1 MNYDLKAL
9 DKALDARIKEKKLPG
24 VSCAIYG
31 PNGVIFE
38 KGYGFGNNEHTKLI
52 DENTIFG
59 IASMSKSTSTLA
71 LAILEAEGKFSYDDP
86 VTKYI
91 PSFRIPGNP
100 ADTVLVR
107 HLAMHTAGIPPME
120 PLEWSIAMNST
131 DRFTDASEETVGQ
144 DVYSAADESDSWALQ
159 MRRTSPNQ
167 MDKIEQVID
176 YIANCKYKTLGAA
189 GEYMSYSNEGYAVI
203 SYIVDAAAG
212 MPLEQFL
219 NERVFGPIG
228 MTRTVLDIDGSEA
241 KKIASDGN
249 ITSLFEE
256 VNGQSVADDCWSILP
271 PFRACACVKST
282 AHDMARYYS
291 CLGNGGVIDGV
302 QAIPAKAVEIMVG
315 NRFGEEEKPIYCY
328 GLYKRTKNGHVI
340 CEHSGGLHG
349 VSTHGGFLKGE
360 GYGFAALCNQGD
372 CDTDDLCW
380 MMYNMMMGDPIE
392 NSHRW
397 LHPVGYDFGAPETI
411 VGSYICHEGIP
422 STLKV
427 YINDE
432 GKLMGETSMGPMD
445 MVYCG
450 ETWFQGIRNGDVAN
464 RMRFYIRDNKAWSVM
479 VGSRVWERIEE

>member
-31 PNGVIFE
+31 PDGVIFE

-131 DRFTDASEETVGQ
+131 DRFSDASEETVGK

-241 KKIASDGN
+241 RKIASDGN

-372 CDTDDLCW
+372 CDTEDLCW

-397 LHPVGYDFGAPETI
+397 LHPVGYDFGAPEI
-411 VGSYICHEGIP
+411 GRAHV
-422 STLKV
+422 
-427 YINDE
+427 
-432 GKLMGETSMGPMD
+432 
-445 MVYCG
+445 
-450 ETWFQGIRNGDVAN
+450 
-464 RMRFYIRDNKAWSVM
+464 
-479 VGSRVWERIEE
+479 

>member
-31 PNGVIFE
+31 PDGVIFE

-100 ADTVLVR
+100 TDTVLVR

-131 DRFTDASEETVGQ
+131 DRFSDASEETVGK

-189 GEYMSYSNEGYAVI
+189 
-203 SYIVDAAAG
+203 
-212 MPLEQFL
+212 
-219 NERVFGPIG
+219 VFVN
-228 MTRTVLDIDGSEA
+228 R
-241 KKIASDGN
+241 KICW
-249 ITSLFEE
+249 IT
-256 VNGQSVADDCWSILP
+256 
-271 PFRACACVKST
+271 
-282 AHDMARYYS
+282 
-291 CLGNGGVIDGV
+291 
-302 QAIPAKAVEIMVG
+302 
-315 NRFGEEEKPIYCY
+315 
-328 GLYKRTKNGHVI
+328 
-340 CEHSGGLHG
+340 
-349 VSTHGGFLKGE
+349 
-360 GYGFAALCNQGD
+360 
-372 CDTDDLCW
+372 
-380 MMYNMMMGDPIE
+380 
-392 NSHRW
+392 
-397 LHPVGYDFGAPETI
+397 
-411 VGSYICHEGIP
+411 
-422 STLKV
+422 
-427 YINDE
+427 
-432 GKLMGETSMGPMD
+432 
-445 MVYCG
+445 
-450 ETWFQGIRNGDVAN
+450 
-464 RMRFYIRDNKAWSVM
+464 
-479 VGSRVWERIEE
+479 

>member
-9 DKALDARIKEKKLPG
+9 DEALEKRIKEKKLPG
-24 VSCAIYG
+24 VGCAIYG

-38 KGYGFGNNEHTKLI
+38 KGYGYGNNERTKAI
-52 DENTIFG
+52 DANTVFG

-71 LAILEAEGKFSYDDP
+71 LCILEAEGKFSFDDP

-100 ADTVLVR
+100 PETVLVK

-120 PLEWSIAMNST
+120 PLEWSIAMNSV
-131 DRFTDASEETVGQ
+131 DRFADVIEDEKNGET
-144 DVYSAADESDSWALQ
+144 SDNEDCWAKQ

-167 MDKIEQVID
+167 MNTIEQVID
-176 YIANCKYKTLGAA
+176 YIANCKYKTLGAP

-212 MPLEQFL
+212 IPLEQFL

-228 MTRTVLDIDGSEA
+228 MTRTVLDLDGSEA

-256 VNGQSVADDCWSILP
+256 VDGESIADDFWSVLP

-291 CLGNGGVIDGV
+291 CLGNHGVIDGKQV
-302 QAIPAKAVEIMVG
+302 IPAKAVELMIG
-315 NRFGEEEKPIYCY
+315 KRFGEEEKPIYCY

-349 VSTHGGFLKGE
+349 VSTHGGCLKDE

-380 MMYNMMMGDPIE
+380 IMYNMIMGEPLE
-392 NSHRW
+392 ESHRW
-397 LHPVGYDFGAPETI
+397 LHPVGYDFAEPEAL
-411 VGSYICHEGIP
+411 VGTYLCHEGIP
-422 STLKV
+422 AKLKV
-427 YINDE
+427 YIDE
-432 GKLMGETSMGPMD
+432 NGKLKAENAYGPMD
-445 MVYCG
+445 MVFCG
-450 ETWFQGIRNGDVAN
+450 ESWFQGFRKGNLVN
-464 RMRFYIRDNKAWSVM
+464 RVHFYIHDNKAWAAM
-479 VGSRVWERIEE
+479 VGTRIWQRVEDED